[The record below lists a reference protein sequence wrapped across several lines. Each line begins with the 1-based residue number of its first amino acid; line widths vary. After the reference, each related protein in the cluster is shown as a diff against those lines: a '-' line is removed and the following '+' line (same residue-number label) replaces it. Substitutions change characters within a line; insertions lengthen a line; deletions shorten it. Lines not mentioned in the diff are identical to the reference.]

1 MLLAAASFNHLLAQN
16 AWAQQRLA
24 PLAGKSFAVH
34 AAPLPA
40 LTFTIQHD
48 GQVQDAASG
57 VQADATLSAAPDTLL
72 RYLSQEPR
80 DTSLLH
86 ITGDSQFGAEISDV
100 FAHLSWEAE
109 EDLSRVVG
117 DVLAHRMAG
126 LARGL
131 WTWQKQSA
139 LNVTA
144 AASEYFTEER
154 PLIAKRMHIEQFA
167 RDVDTVRLAVDRL
180 ELRIQKLNNRA

>member
-40 LTFTIQHD
+40 LTFTILLD
-48 GQVQDAASG
+48 GQVQDAAFG
-57 VQADATLSAAPDTLL
+57 VQADATLGATSDTLL
-72 RYLSQEPR
+72 RYLTQKPR
-80 DTSLLH
+80 DTSLLR
-86 ITGDSQFGAEISDV
+86 ITGDRQFGAEIGDIL
-100 FAHLSWEAE
+100 AHLSWEAE

-117 DVLAHRMAG
+117 DVMAHRMAD
-126 LARGL
+126 LARSL
-131 WTWQKQSA
+131 WAWQKQSA
-139 LNVTA
+139 LNVAA

-167 RDVDTVRLAVDRL
+167 RDVDTVRLTVERL
-180 ELRIQKLNNRA
+180 ELRIQKLLNR

>member
-1 MLLAAASFNHLLAQN
+1 MLFASASLNHLLAQN

-40 LTFTIQHD
+40 LTFTIQPD

-57 VQADATLSAAPDTLL
+57 VQADATLGATPDTLL
-72 RYLSQEPR
+72 RYLTQEPR
-80 DTSLLH
+80 DTNLLR
-86 ITGDSQFGAEISDV
+86 ITGDSQFGAKIGDIL
-100 FAHLSWEAE
+100 AHLSWEAE

-117 DVLAHRMAG
+117 DVMAHRVAG

-131 WTWQKQSA
+131 WAWQKQSA
-139 LNVTA
+139 LNVAT

-154 PLIAKRMHIEQFA
+154 PLIAKRMHVEQFA

-180 ELRIQKLNNRA
+180 ELRIQKLLNR